1 MLHQLIC
8 IISAGLQMVD
18 SVPFKLMYFSSW
30 VRYFHRSL
38 LVRYFHRSL
47 SVRYFHR
54 SLSVRVSCNTPE
66 IQAANITSF
75 TCNWRDLSTPCRPK
89 DILLGD
95 TAMSLFRAVP
105 SNALIHEN
113 AVDLHSVGTV
123 LNSCDDGR
131 WDIYRSSKK
140 HVPLSLQNLLAIGR
154 HFVCF
159 SI

>member
-30 VRYFHRSL
+30 
-38 LVRYFHRSL
+38 
-47 SVRYFHR
+47 VRYFHR

>member
-1 MLHQLIC
+1 MHNFSWASNGWFCSFQANVFQFLSAIFSQ
-8 IISAGLQMVD
+8 ISVSAIFSQI
-18 SVPFKLMYFSSW
+18 SVSAIF
-30 VRYFHRSL
+30 
-38 LVRYFHRSL
+38 
-47 SVRYFHR
+47 
-54 SLSVRVSCNTPE
+54 VSCNTPE